1 VELGRL
7 LFFDKVLSGN
17 RNISCATCHHP
28 RFGTSDGLS
37 LGIGEGGHGVGID
50 RIPGTGQARI
60 KKRVP
65 RNSLGLWN
73 LGAVDQTILMHD
85 GRISEADTYENGFN
99 TPAEEWL
106 PAGFN
111 DLLAVQAIFPLIA
124 QFEMAGNLN
133 ENEVIGAVHDR
144 VDYAWPIIEERVRQ
158 IQGYRSLFVES
169 FAHIEHPSEIS
180 IVDIGNAIGAFVN
193 HQWRSYDSPFDDYVK
208 GNRDA
213 LTDKQMRG
221 LALFFGEGQCAN
233 CHSGKWFTD
242 NQFYALGLPAFGP
255 GRTRRYNDIA
265 RDLGRMAESDAL
277 DDIYRFRTPPL
288 RNVEL
293 TSPYGHNGAFK
304 TLEGIIR
311 HHFNPHLSRS
321 SWSIS
326 QAVLP
331 EIREFKKV
339 DLIIQN
345 DRLEMERYTQK
356 LDIEP
361 VNLGEDDIDALTA
374 FLRSLTGRSA
384 LAPSMIIPDEVP
396 SGLKVDK

>member
-1 VELGRL
+1 
-7 LFFDKVLSGN
+7 
-17 RNISCATCHHP
+17 
-28 RFGTSDGLS
+28 
-37 LGIGEGGHGVGID
+37 
-50 RIPGTGQARI
+50 
-60 KKRVP
+60 
-65 RNSLGLWN
+65 
-73 LGAVDQTILMHD
+73 
-85 GRISEADTYENGFN
+85 
-99 TPAEEWL
+99 
-106 PAGFN
+106 
-111 DLLAVQAIFPLIA
+111 VQAIFPLIA

-158 IQGYRSLFVES
+158 IPGYRSLFVKS
-169 FAHIEHPSEIS
+169 FANIQHPSEIS

-233 CHSGKWFTD
+233 CHTGKWFTD

-265 RDLGRMAESDAL
+265 RDLGRMAESDDL

-311 HHFNPHLSRS
+311 HHLNPDLSRS

-361 VNLGEDDIDALTA
+361 VNLGENEIDALTA

-384 LAPSMIIPDEVP
+384 LAQSMIIPDEVP

>member
-1 VELGRL
+1 MELGRL

-311 HHFNPHLSRS
+311 HHLNPHLSRS